1 MDLCVDGLL
10 LLLQSL
16 VANEDFQHIL
26 RVLNTNVDGK
36 QNIMFALTS
45 IKGIGR
51 RFANIVCKK
60 ADVHMNKR
68 FHFFQIFV
76 LDFFA
81 NLIWVFEFGSI

>member
-1 MDLCVDGLL
+1 LIWSCV
-10 LLLQSL
+10 QSL

-60 ADVHMNKR
+60 ADVYMNKR
-68 FHFFQIFV
+68 FGFMKPFSFSFWLNIYF
-76 LDFFA
+76 
-81 NLIWVFEFGSI
+81 IY